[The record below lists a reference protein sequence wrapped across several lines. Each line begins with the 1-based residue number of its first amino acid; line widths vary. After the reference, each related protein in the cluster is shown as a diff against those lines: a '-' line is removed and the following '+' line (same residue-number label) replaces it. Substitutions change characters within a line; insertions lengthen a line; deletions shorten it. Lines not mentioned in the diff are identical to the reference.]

1 MNRVQLGNPAPVGK
15 PAPALAVA
23 EWFQGQPVN
32 FDALRGQVVLL
43 EVFQVNCPGC
53 FLYSLPQAIA
63 LHHRYADQGLTVL
76 GVATAF
82 EDFDKNTTANLRRLL
97 ETGELIG
104 ETLKTLTAQGLANNG
119 CWTERLPFA
128 VGMDELRKSQQPV
141 TAEHVEQFILEKIPH
156 FDQQPVGYQ
165 NLIRQQVLEYLKY
178 LEYQA
183 VTFQRFALQG
193 TPSHIL
199 VDQFGILRSRQFGYF
214 EDLEMQI
221 RSLLAET
228 QPR

>member
-1 MNRVQLGNPAPVGK
+1 MKQACLDK
-15 PAPALAVA
+15 PAPALAVD
-23 EWFQGQPVN
+23 EWIQGQPVN
-32 FDALRGQVVLL
+32 FDALRGQVVLV
-43 EVFQVNCPGC
+43 EAFQVNCPGC
-53 FLYSLPQAIA
+53 FLYALPQAIA

-82 EDFDKNTTANLRRLL
+82 EDFDKNTTENLRRLL

-128 VGMDELRKSQQPV
+128 VGMDELRKIQQPV
-141 TAEHVEQFILEKIPH
+141 TAEHVEQFILEKIPQ
-156 FDQQPVGYQ
+156 FAQQPVGYQ
-165 NLIRQQVLEYLKY
+165 NLIRQQVLKYLQS

-199 VDQFGILRSRQFGYF
+199 VDKSGVLRGSRFGYF

-221 RSLLAET
+221 RTLLAET
-228 QPR
+228 QPI